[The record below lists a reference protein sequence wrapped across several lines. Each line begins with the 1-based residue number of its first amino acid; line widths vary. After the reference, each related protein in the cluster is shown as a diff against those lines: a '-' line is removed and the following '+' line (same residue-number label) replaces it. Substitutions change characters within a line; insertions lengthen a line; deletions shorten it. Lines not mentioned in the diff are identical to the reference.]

1 MMESVTP
8 STPSLAGHDDQKPAD
23 DALIQ
28 SETRYRNV
36 IDHAPFG
43 MHFYMLQPDGRLIFT
58 GANPAA
64 DTMLGMSHDP
74 LIGLDIETAFP
85 GLVGTDVP
93 GHYRRVAVEG
103 GTWHTDQV
111 IYAAG
116 VIQGAFSVTAF
127 QTLPG
132 SMVAVFYDI
141 TEQKRMEEALRE
153 SEERFRLLFHGHDAP
168 FLLVEPDSG
177 QIVDANSSAA
187 RFYGYS
193 QQELTQMKIT
203 QINILPPE
211 QVRAERMD
219 ALRRGSK
226 YLIFPHRLK
235 NGEVRTVEVY
245 STAVKLGGKAMLFS
259 IIHDITERRLAE
271 EKIKQFNLEL
281 EQRVRERTAAL
292 EAANKELEAFAY
304 SVSHDLRAPLRGI
317 DGWSHVL
324 LEDYGDVLDEQA
336 HHYLGRVRA
345 ETQRM
350 GQLIDDLL
358 VLSRISR
365 AELRSSQVDI
375 TALAE
380 AIAARLREAEPERR
394 FEWLIQPGL
403 TAQGDPA
410 LLEIALTNL
419 LGNAVKFTQR
429 RPLARIEVGQVQ
441 QDGAGVYFV
450 RDNGVGF
457 DMAHAKKLFGA
468 FQRLHRLD
476 EFPGTGIGLA
486 TVQRI
491 VQRHGGKIWAEAA
504 VDRGATFFFT
514 LEGKA

>member
-1 MMESVTP
+1 MESAPP
-8 STPSLAGHDDQKPAD
+8 STPMGTMEAGQNLADE
-23 DALIQ
+23 ALLR

-43 MHFYMLQPDGRLIFT
+43 MHFYVLQSDGRLIFT

-64 DTMLGMSHDP
+64 DTILGMSHDP

-93 GHYRRVAVEG
+93 EHYRRVAVEG

-116 VIQGAFSVTAF
+116 MIQGAFSVTAF

-141 TEQKRMEEALRE
+141 TERKRMEEALRE

-177 QIVDANSSAA
+177 QIVDANASAA
-187 RFYGYS
+187 RFYGYT
-193 QQELTQMKIT
+193 QQELIQMKIT

-235 NGEVRTVEVY
+235 SGEVRTVEVY

-259 IIHDITERRLAE
+259 IVHDITERRLAE
-271 EKIKQFNLEL
+271 EKIKQFNFEL

-304 SVSHDLRAPLRGI
+304 SVSHDLRSPLRGI
-317 DGWSHVL
+317 DGWSQVL
-324 LEDYGDVLDEQA
+324 LEDYGDKLDEQA
-336 HHYLGRVRA
+336 RHYLGRVRA

-365 AELRSSQVDI
+365 AELKISRVDFS
-375 TALAE
+375 AMAE
-380 AIAARLREAEPERR
+380 GIAARLGEEDPGRQ

-419 LGNAVKFTQR
+419 LGNAVKFTR
-429 RPLARIEVGQVQ
+429 TRLRARIEVGQIQ
-441 QDGAGVYFV
+441 QDGAAVYFV

-457 DMAHAKKLFGA
+457 DMAYAKKLFGA
-468 FQRLHRLD
+468 FQRLHRMD

-504 VDRGATFFFT
+504 VDQGAAFFFT